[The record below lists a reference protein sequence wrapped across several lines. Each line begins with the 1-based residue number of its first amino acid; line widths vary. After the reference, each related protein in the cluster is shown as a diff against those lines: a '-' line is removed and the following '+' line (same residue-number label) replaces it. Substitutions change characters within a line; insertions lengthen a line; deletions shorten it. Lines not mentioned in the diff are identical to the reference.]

1 MTLPAPPVFF
11 TPLDTAAAPCAR
23 ALRAPDPRARLCR
36 PLEPLPPH
44 PPDAHP
50 LLPTS
55 PSPLCLAGTTL
66 RYRPGVLLGGAD
78 VDHDC
83 GLTRP
88 IGWFVEPL
96 LVLGLFGRK
105 PLTVTLRGV
114 TDGGRDPGI
123 DLLRTCTLP
132 LLRKMTGL
140 TVGDGELKLLSRGLP
155 PRGGGAVRLSLPALK
170 ELPPARF
177 LDEGMVKRVR
187 GVAFSARVPPQTAA
201 RVVDGARG
209 VLNPLLADVYVFTD
223 HASGPA
229 AGDSPGY
236 GVELVAETTAGCLLS
251 AEACSAEAAV
261 VDGSGG
267 ELNRAWRGGR
277 EGPRGAAARA
287 DRADL
292 DASDDEGATPAAPA
306 DEATPEDLGRLAASR
321 LLDEVSRGG
330 AIDAAHQ
337 PLALLLCA
345 LGPREI
351 SEVRVGALTRPAIA
365 TLRAV
370 RDVLGITFA
379 LKPERDS
386 KTIFASCIG
395 AGIKSLAR
403 KIA

>member
-1 MTLPAPPVFF
+1 M
-11 TPLDTAAAPCAR
+11 
-23 ALRAPDPRARLCR
+23 
-36 PLEPLPPH
+36 
-44 PPDAHP
+44 
-50 LLPTS
+50 
-55 PSPLCLAGTTL
+55 
-66 RYRPGVLLGGAD
+66 
-78 VDHDC
+78 
-83 GLTRP
+83 
-88 IGWFVEPL
+88 
-96 LVLGLFGRK
+96 LGLFGRK

-114 TDGGRDPGI
+114 TDGGRDPGM

-140 TVGDGELKLLSRGLP
+140 TVGDGEIKLLSRGLP
-155 PRGGGAVRLSLPALK
+155 PRGGGAVRLQLPALK

-201 RVVDGARG
+201 RIVDGARG

-267 ELNRAWRGGR
+267 ELDRAWRGGR
-277 EGPRGAAARA
+277 SAAGRGARGATG
-287 DRADL
+287 RADL
-292 DASDDEGATPAAPA
+292 DEEDGEDAAA
-306 DEATPEDLGRLAASR
+306 RLKDALSEATPEDLGRLAASR
-321 LLDEVSRGG
+321 LLDEVARGG

-351 SEVRVGALTRPAIA
+351 SEIRVGALTRPAVA
-365 TLRAV
+365 TLRAI